1 MLKQN
6 FALNYL
12 KEFLS
17 DHNVSLKK
25 GTESAPPFPSNVS
38 PASRPP
44 GVTIGLK
51 NCKMEGQSTSRNPET
66 YILSVQ
72 RFRIICAEN

>member
-44 GVTIGLK
+44 GVTI
-51 NCKMEGQSTSRNPET
+51 
-66 YILSVQ
+66 YIL
-72 RFRIICAEN
+72 IIYWRKVLTFL